1 MGKTTKRSASAGPVL
16 RAAGIAAGAALF
28 FLAVCLCAAPTAKR
42 MTALLML
49 LTLCAVF
56 LFYERLRDRLTPPL
70 LALAL
75 VVLMGG
81 LSILY
86 AVSRK
91 YALGEF
97 IKLLSSFCL
106 VLLTLA
112 LAGTEEPERRAASVL
127 EGCCAIAGLVSIDL
141 ISTRWISTP
150 VLALLNQ
157 LTPQY
162 LEMEVVEE
170 GVRILSLF
178 EAPNPFAGIM
188 GIGVLLSLG
197 LAASSQQAGSRI
209 AHLVCLSI
217 NSLAFVLAFSMGA
230 CAMIVPAFLV
240 LLALISKERRIGML
254 LLMVETLAVT
264 MLAAFPISVTSMTAW
279 TQPRPIPLLCTIGGA
294 AALCALDLLPGRR
307 LAEMLA
313 GHGKAVFGVAVGLLC
328 ALAAFLIA
336 ACTLTAGVTLQAGE
350 TLRRTA
356 YPAPG
361 DYTLAAQADGDPGV
375 VIESQNRED
384 TMMHTSSELYRGPL
398 SQAAFTVPEDSLVV
412 WFTFSA
418 DAETSLEQ
426 VTYSGKNGS
435 GGMPLG
441 YRLLPGFIAN
451 RLQGL
456 RANQNAIQRLVFFED
471 GWKLFLRS
479 PVIGLGLGAFEN
491 GVRGVQSFRYATKYV
506 HNHYIQT
513 LAETGIIGLTLFLG
527 LLAVSAV
534 CLWRGR
540 KRPLAPALGAALA
553 FMAGHA
559 AVEVDFSFYA
569 FLPVGFGV
577 FAAIS
582 LCCGDALPLPAWADR
597 KGVRGGLLLG
607 ISALIVLFGALL
619 NRNIAAQNMVADG
632 AELEQ
637 LAQAAEM
644 DPFEWADYMLTYV
657 NRVAGTEMD
666 KTARAQADKYALKL
680 GELDSNTIPLH
691 LAEYYL
697 ADGRIGQGF
706 QMAEQYVNYVAA
718 DFYAWNKVFAL
729 LEKYEQ
735 DTPEYR
741 AGVVHIA
748 DMLDAWNE
756 ENMGHITLDGQTEA
770 FIARM
775 RG

>member
-1 MGKTTKRSASAGPVL
+1 
-16 RAAGIAAGAALF
+16 
-28 FLAVCLCAAPTAKR
+28 

-49 LTLCAVF
+49 LALCAVF
-56 LFYERLRDRLTPPL
+56 LFYERLRDRLTPPVL
-70 LALAL
+70 TLALF
-75 VVLMGG
+75 VLIEG
-81 LSILY
+81 LSNLY
-86 AVSRK
+86 AVSGK
-91 YALGEF
+91 YALNEF
-97 IKLLSSFCL
+97 LKLLSAFCL
-106 VLLTLA
+106 ALLILA

-127 EGCCAIAGLVSIDL
+127 EGCCAIAGLVSVDL

-150 VLALLNQ
+150 VLAILNQ

-162 LEMEVVEE
+162 AETPAVEE

-178 EAPNPFAGIM
+178 REPNPFAGIM

-197 LAASSQQAGSRI
+197 LAATSEKTRAR
-209 AHLVCLSI
+209 AVHLACLSV

-230 CAMIVPAFLV
+230 CAMILPAFLALLV
-240 LLALISKERRIGML
+240 LTPKERRIEAL
-254 LLMVETLAVT
+254 ILMVETLAVT
-264 MLAAFPISVTSMTAW
+264 LLCSFPISLTSMTAW
-279 TQPRPIPLLCTIGGA
+279 TGPRPIPLLCTVGGA
-294 AALCALDLLPGRR
+294 AALCALDLPLGRR
-307 LAEMLA
+307 LAEKLA
-313 GHGKAVFGVAVGLLC
+313 GHGRTVFGVAIGLLC
-328 ALAAFLIA
+328 ALVVFFIA
-336 ACTLTAGVTLQAGE
+336 ACTLTTGVTLQAGE

-361 DYTLAAQADGDPGV
+361 DYTLTAQADSDPGV
-375 VIESQNRED
+375 VIESQDRED
-384 TMMHTSSELYRGPL
+384 TMMHTSSKLYRGPL

-418 DAETSLEQ
+418 DAETSLER
-426 VTYSGKNGS
+426 VTYSGENGS
-435 GGMPLG
+435 GGVPLG

-491 GVRGVQSFRYATKYV
+491 GVRSVRSFPYGTRYV

-513 LAETGIIGLTLFLG
+513 LAETGIIGLLLFLG
-527 LLAVSAV
+527 LLAASAACV
-534 CLWRGR
+534 WRGR

-553 FMAGHA
+553 FMALHA
-559 AVEVDFSFYA
+559 LVEVDFSYYA
-569 FLPVGFGV
+569 FLPVAFGV
-577 FAAIS
+577 FAVIG
-582 LCCGDALPLPAWADR
+582 LCCGDVLPLPAWMDR
-597 KGVRGGLLLG
+597 KGARGGLLLG
-607 ISALIVLFGALL
+607 ISALIALFGVLL

-632 AELEQ
+632 AELGQ

-657 NRVAGTEMD
+657 VRVTGTELD
-666 KTARAQADKYALKL
+666 EEVRERADGYAARL
-680 GELDSNTIPLH
+680 GELNSNSIPIY

-697 ADGRIGQGF
+697 ADGRVEQGF
-706 QMAEQYVNYVAA
+706 EMAEQYVGYVAA
-718 DFYAWNKVFAL
+718 DAVAWRKTFEL
-729 LEKYEQ
+729 LEKFEQ

-741 AGVVHIA
+741 TGVVRIA
-748 DMLDAWNE
+748 ELLDAWNR
-756 ENMGHITLDGQTEA
+756 ENMGHIGLDEQAEA